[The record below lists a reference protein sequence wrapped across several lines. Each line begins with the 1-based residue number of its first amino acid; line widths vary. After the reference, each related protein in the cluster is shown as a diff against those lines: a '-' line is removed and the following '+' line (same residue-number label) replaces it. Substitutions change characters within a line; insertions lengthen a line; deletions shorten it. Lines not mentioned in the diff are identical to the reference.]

1 MRCTTKSGDGSSR
14 LINGGVQNLVQ
25 TRLTKRNTRSAA
37 CHKTED
43 LAYLSRAQLQA
54 SLTARFTQLNVYAT
68 TLDHSLVR
76 MRLEEAHRAAEAA
89 DQQAFDSL
97 ARSILDTLDCRRH
110 LINDAHQQIIPAL
123 TKHTDPHS
131 KGPASS

>member
-1 MRCTTKSGDGSSR
+1 MSSR
-14 LINGGVQNLVQ
+14 LINGGVQNIVE

-37 CHKTED
+37 SHETQD

-54 SLTARFTQLNVYAT
+54 SLTARFAQLNLYAT
-68 TLDHSLVR
+68 TLDPSLVR
-76 MRLEEAHRAAEAA
+76 IRLEEARRTAEAA
-89 DQQAFDSL
+89 DQQAFDSV

-123 TKHTDPHS
+123 TKHTDPYS
-131 KGPASS
+131 KGSASS